1 MDVFKLLVS
10 YGSSIQHKCV
20 SCFKLSDS
28 ENNQSDE
35 ELTKP
40 ATLLLRLC
48 KNDNI
53 PVAKLNDVINT
64 LTLAGYNLSTDTFL
78 KMESHPAVAKL
89 KEDDSFYK
97 SLMTKITRPVSLL
110 LQCRRAVVKALG
122 DPYRN
127 KVQLL
132 SSIAIP
138 NLISDFLNFSDV

>member
-1 MDVFKLLVS
+1 MDVFNLLVS

-20 SCFKLSDS
+20 SSFKISNS

-40 ATLLLRLC
+40 TTLLFRLC

-53 PVAKLNDVINT
+53 PGAKLNAAINN

-89 KEDDSFYK
+89 KEDNLFYK
-97 SLMTKITRPVSLL
+97 SFMTKMTSPSV
-110 LQCRRAVVKALG
+110 CYCNAG
-122 DPYRN
+122 E
-127 KVQLL
+127 L
-132 SSIAIP
+132 SSKLWVIRTGIK
-138 NLISDFLNFSDV
+138 FSWYLAL